1 MDIREISEKFA
12 AATQGMSAQERRLLM
27 QAFERV
33 TKEMEA
39 EKKAGVA
46 QTETDEGI
54 ADGETDR

>member
-46 QTETDEGI
+46 
-54 ADGETDR
+54 RL